1 MFRGFREVRHHEVE
15 EWSHRL
21 DSSAEITSAES
32 NWIPGMNTTEN
43 LDEGSRLLKEAG
55 TFKPN
60 HEVSAHVTDEADS
73 LIECGLRAKAILEA
87 KRAEKIAK
95 SIESQKPELPKLR
108 VDVERH
114 LEVENTFT
122 QMHVLKSETTA
133 NVQQAATTNNTAD
146 DKEPKVTK
154 KWHFDDSHERYDER
168 CGETLDVT
176 LNPDG
181 SYSIEWHCM
190 CIFELETITAAEME
204 QWLNTEEILPDTN
217 GYYGWGPLRGGYKV
231 FGFFFRGKVGHV
243 NMGIIEKL
251 YHELKK

>member
-21 DSSAEITSAES
+21 DGAAEITSAES
-32 NWIPGMNTTEN
+32 NWIPSMNTV
-43 LDEGSRLLKEAG
+43 
-55 TFKPN
+55 KPN
-60 HEVSAHVTDEADS
+60 PEVSAYVTEDDS
-73 LIECGLRAKAILEA
+73 LVESGLRAKEKEILEA

-95 SIESQKPELPKLR
+95 AIEAQMPELPKLR
-108 VDVERH
+108 IDVERH
-114 LEVENTFT
+114 LEVESRFT
-122 QMHVLKSETTA
+122 QMHVLKSETSA
-133 NVQQAATTNNTAD
+133 NAQQAATTNNAD
-146 DKEPKVTK
+146 EEPTTK
-154 KWHFDDSHERYDER
+154 HWHFDDSHERYDER

-190 CIFELETITAAEME
+190 CIFELETITAAEMK
-204 QWLNTEEILPDTN
+204 QWLDTEEILPDTN
-217 GYYGWGPLRGGYKV
+217 GYYGWSPLRGGYKV

-251 YHELKK
+251 YYELKK